1 MPDFMAVVKILVC
14 ETEDRA
20 EPEVRNYVLLKKK
33 TKRENVRGKNDV
45 IKTFRALLKCF
56 EI

>member
-20 EPEVRNYVLLKKK
+20 EPEVRNYLLLKKK
-33 TKRENVRGKNDV
+33 TKRENVRGKNE
-45 IKTFRALLKCF
+45 KKRALLKCF
-56 EI
+56 EV